1 MKCPSCSN
9 METKV
14 VDSRVV
20 EDGRGIRRRRMCEY
34 CEQRFSTMEKVVVTD
49 LVVVKKDGT
58 KELYDRNKLKRALVI
73 AFGKKNISTERI
85 EDILINLE
93 SKWLSMGKEITS
105 KKMGE
110 DVLHVLKHEDEV
122 AYVRF
127 ASVFMEFN
135 GIDDFQKRVGKGD

>member
-1 MKCPSCSN
+1 
-9 METKV
+9 
-14 VDSRVV
+14 
-20 EDGRGIRRRRMCEY
+20 
-34 CEQRFSTMEKVVVTD
+34 MEKVVVTD

-58 KELYDRNKLKRALVI
+58 KELYDRDKLKRALVI

-93 SKWLSMGKEITS
+93 SKRLGMGKEISS
-105 KKMGE
+105 KKIGE
-110 DVLHVLKHEDEV
+110 DILHVLKQEDEV

-135 GIDDFQKRVGKGD
+135 GIDDFKKRVEEGETEGVPPKKR

>member
-1 MKCPSCSN
+1 
-9 METKV
+9 
-14 VDSRVV
+14 
-20 EDGRGIRRRRMCEY
+20 
-34 CEQRFSTMEKVVVTD
+34 MEKVVVTD